1 MKKSKTTLLIVA
13 AAVIF
18 LVGIIGSLFVL
29 FAPKQSVV
37 NIIQDGKTLMTL
49 RLSEEKDRTFVL
61 PYGDSSNT
69 IEIKDG
75 RIRVKDAQCPDKTCV
90 HTGWLSSSAMPIVCL
105 PNHLVISFADS
116 EGEVDA
122 VAE

>member
-1 MKKSKTTLLIVA
+1 MKSSKTTILIVA

-18 LVGIIGSLFVL
+18 LAGIIGSLFVL
-29 FAPKQSVV
+29 LSPKRSVV
-37 NIIQDGKTLMTL
+37 TIKQDGKTLMTL
-49 RLSEEKDRTFVL
+49 RLSEEEDRTFVL

-69 IEIKDG
+69 IEICDG
-75 RIRVKDAQCPDKTCV
+75 KIRVSEAECPDQVCV
-90 HTGWLSSSAMPIVCL
+90 HTGWLSSSAIPIVCL

-122 VAE
+122 IAE